1 MALIPIDEEA
11 PQREPQQVGAGSQIA
26 RQIGLGTRAA
36 ITPSTVGMAIGG
48 ALGAPAGP
56 PGIAV
61 GGATGAAIGSLLE
74 LGLEQYNKLAP
85 AKLPSEVLEDIKD
98 VIGLP
103 RPETPIE
110 EITSG
115 MVSGAAETVGPAGIA
130 KTVATRVPGV
140 VGRAAETL
148 AQGRRAQMAAGAM
161 AGGAEE
167 TAEALGA
174 GETGQTVAG
183 VGGAFAP
190 NIPSATAA
198 VTRRV
203 LGTRVTPEE
212 IVKNVEAFRAAG
224 TEPTMAQVTGGRTA
238 QGAEVLLS
246 RVPGGA
252 GVMAGTVERQ
262 QREIGERVGGLA
274 EEIAPGA
281 TPMTAGAEIKRGIT
295 EAFIPAQR
303 DQQRKLYGALSKYI
317 PAQSSVQADNTISIL
332 NELTKPI
339 ARMENL
345 SRNQIITNKFLE
357 GLKRDFSKDV
367 LDNKGNVPYEG
378 LAGFR
383 TRIGERLERVDL
395 APEIDKQQ
403 LNRLYG
409 AISEDMREAARRAGP
424 EAETAFN
431 QANEFTRKFHERI
444 DRIQPVVNRLFPED
458 VYNAAISGTL
468 GRGRSTQI
476 AEIMS
481 SLPGDAR
488 KEVASAFLQKMGTG
502 VPSVQDASGQL
513 FSAETF
519 LTNWAKLSQSK
530 GAKEA
535 IFGGVGGDYL
545 NNLNKIAK
553 ASEIIREGTK
563 VFPQRSGTTPSYMQI
578 ATIGGITMAGLSGQL
593 KLAGLGV
600 AGLGAANLSA
610 RFMTNPKAVAWL
622 AKNYEKPVSSM
633 PAAIN
638 ELMTK
643 AERDDDRE
651 LEYIAT
657 SLKNQSIKRELGE

>member
-1 MALIPIDEEA
+1 MALIPVEEGREEL
-11 PQREPQQVGAGSQIA
+11 PQEAVGGGSQLA

-36 ITPSTVGMAIGG
+36 ITPSTVGMVAGG
-48 ALGAPAGP
+48 LLGTPAGP

-61 GGATGAAIGSLLE
+61 TGAAGAAIGSLLE

-85 AKLPSEVLEDIKD
+85 AKLPSEILEDIKD

-115 MVSGAAETVGPAGIA
+115 MVSGAAETVGPAGMA

-140 VGRAAETL
+140 IGRAAETL

-174 GETGQTVAG
+174 GEVGQTVAG
-183 VGGAFAP
+183 LGGALSP
-190 NIPSATAA
+190 NIPSAGAA
-198 VTRRV
+198 ITRRV
-203 LGTRVTPEE
+203 LGTKISPEE
-212 IVKNVEAFRAAG
+212 IVKNIEAFRAAG
-224 TEPTMAQVTGGRTA
+224 TEPTMAQVTGGRAA
-238 QGAEVLLS
+238 QGAETLLS

-252 GVMAGTVERQ
+252 GVMARTTERQ
-262 QREIGERVGGLA
+262 QREMGERVGGIA

-281 TPMTAGAEIKRGIT
+281 TPMTAGAEIRRGIK

-303 DQQRKLYGALSKYI
+303 DEQRKLYGALSRFL
-317 PAQSSVQADNTISIL
+317 PAQSSVSAGNTISIL
-332 NELTKPI
+332 NEMTKPI
-339 ARMENL
+339 ARMKNL

-357 GLKRDFSKDV
+357 GLKRDFAKDV

-383 TRIGERLERVDL
+383 TRIGEKLESVDL
-395 APEIDKQQ
+395 APQIEKQQ
-403 LNRLYG
+403 LQRLYG

-424 EAETAFN
+424 NAEAAFN
-431 QANEFTRKFHERI
+431 KANQFTRQFHERI
-444 DRIQPVVNRLFPED
+444 DRIQPVVNRVFPED

-481 SLPGDAR
+481 SLPSDAR

-502 VPSVQDASGQL
+502 VPSAQDASGQL

-535 IFGGVGGDYL
+535 IFGKVGDDYL
-545 NNLNKIAK
+545 GNLNKIAK

-563 VFPQRSGTTPSYMQI
+563 VFAQRSGTTPSMMQI
-578 ATIGGITMAGLSGQL
+578 ATVGGITMAGLSGQL

-600 AGLGAANLSA
+600 SGLGAANLSA

-622 AKNYEKPVSSM
+622 AKNYEKPISSM
-633 PAAIN
+633 PAVIN